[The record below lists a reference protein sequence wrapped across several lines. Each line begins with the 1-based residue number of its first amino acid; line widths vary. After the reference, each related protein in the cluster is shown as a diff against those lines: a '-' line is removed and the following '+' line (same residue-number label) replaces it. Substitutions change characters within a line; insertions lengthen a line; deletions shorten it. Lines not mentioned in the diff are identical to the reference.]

1 MNVAAVHA
9 QALRNLARHSTRRLQ
24 PTSPSVD
31 EQGEMTEPRRLDATR
46 ATGAMQVEHCDVP
59 GEMTLADWRRER
71 AKRAAIHTPR
81 PPRRSVRRALTG
93 VFRRAA

>member
-1 MNVAAVHA
+1 MNVTAVHA
-9 QALRNLARHSTRRLQ
+9 QALRNLARHSTRCLQ
-24 PTSPSVD
+24 PVSPAVD
-31 EQGEMTEPRRLDATR
+31 ERCEMSEPRRIKPTH

-81 PPRRSVRRALTG
+81 PPRRSVRRALTD

>member
-1 MNVAAVHA
+1 VNVTAVHA
-9 QALRNLARHSTRRLQ
+9 QALRNLARHSTARLQ
-24 PTSPSVD
+24 PAAPAVD
-31 EQGEMTEPRRLDATR
+31 ERGEMPEPRRLDAKR
-46 ATGAMQVEHCDVP
+46 ATGAMQTEHCDVP

-81 PPRRSVRRALTG
+81 PPRRSVRRAITG